1 MADDRAAYHP
11 VMTRSFPDPR
21 RLALVTAAVVGTL
34 TVVTLAVAALETALA
49 IPDAS
54 AAFLLAVVGIAVVFG
69 TTPAVLAS
77 VGAFLIYDY
86 LFTDPRYTFTV
97 RNPGEWLT
105 LLLLLVVGAVVGRLA
120 GRQRER
126 AENAIARER
135 EARALFNI
143 SFSLAT
149 REDTTE
155 ALAAIADTLGT
166 ETRMSRVWVVVGE
179 TVAADTAPR
188 GTPAPA
194 APAVHTV
201 LRRRP
206 GDEPAEWVRV
216 HVPSASPRSERLP
229 SETAYRVSMV
239 AESRTFGSL
248 WGSRSKRLGD
258 PDDGETRVLAAA
270 ADQIAGALERDRL
283 VRDATSAE
291 ISRRSESLKSA
302 LLDSVSHDLR
312 TPLASIRA
320 AAGTIMDP
328 AVDLPDEQRRAMA
341 ASIDREADWLNR
353 LVTNLLDMSRIEAGE
368 LQPSLG
374 VFDIADLIEQ
384 AVQRFGTTKATQPV
398 TIDASPDLPPVIV
411 DEVFLGQVLANALDN
426 AAKYAGPS
434 APIAVSARLRDDI
447 VRVTVEDGGNGV
459 PAETLPRLFEKFYR
473 VPRKGEG
480 SRRGTGIGLSVVLGL
495 VQAMGGRVSAHS
507 SALGGLAIDLDLPI
521 ARRGV
526 DP

>member
-1 MADDRAAYHP
+1 MGDDGGAYHRP
-11 VMTRSFPDPR
+11 MTRAYPDPR
-21 RLALVTAAVVGTL
+21 RLVLVAAAVIATL
-34 TVVTLAVAALETALA
+34 AVATLAVAALEATLT

-54 AAFLLAVVGIAVVFG
+54 AAFLLAVVGIAVAFG
-69 TTPAVLAS
+69 TTPAVLTS
-77 VGAFLIYDY
+77 VGAFLVYDY

-97 RNPGEWLT
+97 RNPAEWLT

-126 AENAIARER
+126 AEDAIAREG

-149 REDTTE
+149 RQDTKD
-155 ALAAIADTLGT
+155 ALAAIVDMLRT
-166 ETRMSRVWVVVGE
+166 ETRMTRVWVMVGE
-179 TVAADTAPR
+179 TIAADTVRAGLSAPV
-188 GTPAPA
+188 TPT
-194 APAVHTV
+194 VHV
-201 LRRRP
+201 VMRRRP

-216 HVPSASPRSERLP
+216 HVPTPGQKAERSSA
-229 SETAYRVSMV
+229 ETAYRISMV
-239 AESRTFGSL
+239 AEGRTYGSL
-248 WGSRSKRLGD
+248 WGSRPVRLGEPD
-258 PDDGETRVLAAA
+258 PGETRVLAAA

-320 AAGTIMDP
+320 AAGTLMDP
-328 AVDLPDEQRRAMA
+328 AVDWPSERRREMA
-341 ASIDREADWLNR
+341 ASIDREAEWLNR

-368 LQPSLG
+368 LKPSLG
-374 VFDIADLIEQ
+374 VFDVADLVDQ
-384 AVQRFGTTKATQPV
+384 AVQRFGSTKANQALTV
-398 TIDASPDLPPVIV
+398 DAAPDLPPVQA

-426 AAKYAGPS
+426 AAKYAGPN
-434 APIAVSARLRDDI
+434 APIAISARRLGDR
-447 VRVTVEDGGNGV
+447 VRVTVEDGGPGV
-459 PAETLPRLFEKFYR
+459 PAEALPRLFEKFYR

-495 VQAMGGRVSAHS
+495 TQAMGARVAARP

-521 ARRGV
+521 AQLGGGG
-526 DP
+526 

>member
-1 MADDRAAYHP
+1 MADDRDAYHRR
-11 VMTRSFPDPR
+11 MTRSHPDPR
-21 RLALVTAAVVGTL
+21 RLALVSAAIIATL
-34 TVVTLAVAALETALA
+34 AVATLAVAALEAALT

-54 AAFLLAVVGIAVVFG
+54 AAFLLAVVGIAVAFG
-69 TTPAVLAS
+69 TTPAVLTS
-77 VGAFLIYDY
+77 VGAFLIYDF

-126 AENAIARER
+126 ADDAIARER

-149 REDTTE
+149 RRDMKD
-155 ALAAIADTLGT
+155 ALASIAEMLRT
-166 ETRMSRVWVVVGE
+166 ETRMARIWVTVGE
-179 TVAADTAPR
+179 ATAADTDRA
-188 GTPAPA
+188 GMPAPV
-194 APAVHTV
+194 APVVHVV

-206 GDEPAEWVRV
+206 GDEPAEWVRI
-216 HVPSASPRSERLP
+216 HVPSPGQKAERS
-229 SETAYRVSMV
+229 SAETAYRVSMV
-239 AESRTFGSL
+239 AEGRTYGSL
-248 WGSRSKRLGD
+248 WGSRPVRLGEPD
-258 PDDGETRVLAAA
+258 PGETRVLAAA

-320 AAGTIMDP
+320 AAGTLMDP
-328 AVDLPDEQRRAMA
+328 AVDWPDEHRREMA
-341 ASIDREADWLNR
+341 TSIDREAEWLNR

-368 LQPSLG
+368 LKANLG
-374 VFDIADLIEQ
+374 VFDVADLVDQ
-384 AVQRFGTTKATQPV
+384 AVQRFGSTKPNQPLSV
-398 TIDASPDLPPVIV
+398 DAAHDLPPVV
-411 DEVFLGQVLANALDN
+411 ADEVFLGQVLANALDN
-426 AAKYAGPS
+426 AAKYAGPNATIS
-434 APIAVSARLRDDI
+434 VSAHRQGDR
-447 VRVTVEDGGNGV
+447 VRVTVEDGGPGV
-459 PAETLPRLFEKFYR
+459 PKEALPRLFEKFYR

-495 VQAMGGRVSAHS
+495 AQAMGATVAARPS
-507 SALGGLAIDLDLPI
+507 SLGGLAIDVDLSI
-521 ARRGV
+521 ARPGGGG
-526 DP
+526 